1 MWMLY
6 ASLGALIVGA
16 VLAGLLRWALARR
29 GEPLGPVASA
39 LCALAIALA
48 FNPFVPHFVAT
59 REELSRDR
67 YLDDEDLGRALLCGA
82 VAVALACLPVFR
94 SARAPSR
101 TLPPAA
107 GLRTELP
114 AGVRTG
120 LAAVLAPVLAPV
132 LAALLLPSLL
142 DPGLGRELPLT
153 NDEHAYL
160 YQAEVFARGKQTES
174 LGALAEF
181 YTAPQTQ
188 VADGQIFSKYPP
200 GHSALLAPGAWLG
213 WPPLIP
219 RLLAA
224 LCPLLVFLLA
234 RRMGSAR
241 PHWAAWLMALS
252 PWFLSVE
259 ALQLSHGTSL
269 PLTLLFVYAGL
280 RALDEATARP
290 AQALLWSVLAG
301 VAISTAFAARPVTA
315 LAVGVPILWQLLRER
330 PRGAW
335 KLVIGVLA
343 ACVPAA
349 VLFFAANAATTGSG
363 LTTAYGAFNKVENA
377 LYGHVEALSAALAAL
392 YNLGRAEVWLVGL
405 APGLALVVLGIA
417 RSPARPRK
425 WLFVSLP
432 LVLFAAYC
440 LHPFHGIP
448 WCGPVYLSEG
458 LPYLVLFA
466 AAGLEC
472 VERAFGARRV
482 ALLALGMLVSGI
494 WLLQSH
500 HALARVEIREREAH
514 YAAAQAAGIERGVIF
529 VDLST
534 PRARKLHPL
543 QPPRAGQPL
552 VFARDRGPRNALL
565 LESLGNPPAWR
576 YDPQAGQLTP
586 LSP

>member
-16 VLAGLLRWALARR
+16 LLAGLLRWVLARR
-29 GEPLGPVASA
+29 GEPIGPVASA

-67 YLDDEDLGRALLCGA
+67 YLDDADLGRALVGG
-82 VAVALACLPVFR
+82 VIVVALACLPIFR
-94 SARAPSR
+94 SAERLAR
-101 TLPPAA
+101 VDLAAA
-107 GLRTELP
+107 GLR
-114 AGVRTG
+114 
-120 LAAVLAPVLAPV
+120 AVWGPV

-142 DPGLGRELPLT
+142 DPSLGNELPLT

-160 YQAEVFARGKQTES
+160 YQAELFARMEQTES

-181 YTAPQTQ
+181 FTAPQTQ
-188 VADGQIFSKYPP
+188 VADGQVFSKYPP
-200 GHSALLAPGAWLG
+200 GHSALLAPGTWLG

-224 LCPLLVFLLA
+224 LCPLLVYLLA

-252 PWFLSVE
+252 PWFLSLE

-280 RALDEATARP
+280 RALEAAASRP
-290 AQALLWSVLAG
+290 AQAMLWSLLAG

-315 LAVGVPILWQLLRER
+315 LAIGVPVLVQLLRER

-335 KLVIGVLA
+335 KLISAVLV

-349 VLFFAANAATTGSG
+349 VLFFTANAATTGSG
-363 LTTAYGAFNKVENA
+363 LTTAYGTYNKVENA
-377 LYGHVEALSAALAAL
+377 LYGSVEALSATLAAL
-392 YNLGRAEVWLVGL
+392 YNLGRAEAWLVGL

-417 RSPARPRK
+417 RSPAQPSK

-472 VERAFGARRV
+472 VERAFGARRLAV
-482 ALLALGMLVSGI
+482 LALGMLVTSL

-500 HALARVEIREREAH
+500 HALARDEIREREAH
-514 YAAAQAAGIERGVIF
+514 YAAAQAAGIESGVIF

-534 PRARKLHPL
+534 ARARKLHPL
-543 QPPRAGQPL
+543 QPPRAGSRL
-552 VFARDRGPRNALL
+552 VFARDRGSRNAVLL
-565 LESLGNPPAWR
+565 DSLGNPPAWR
-576 YDPQAGQLTP
+576 YDPQADRLTP
-586 LSP
+586 LAP